1 MRRTAKTFFFASVL
15 LGVATL
21 DLRAQVRTAAISA
34 EGLAALQYFLD
45 VDCEIGGRTQAVD
58 QLLKFKIELEPRLIT
73 LLKEGPDQ
81 EALAEMQRGLE
92 QRWSQREA
100 FLRQDP
106 QIGLTEEQLRVA
118 KSLTKE
124 AYINQGR
131 EQFIRKYRQKAAIGL
146 AAIGSPEALKTLR
159 EVSAKGDEDLR
170 EVIRAATARFP
181 TK

>member
-1 MRRTAKTFFFASVL
+1 MSRTARAILIASILV
-15 LGVATL
+15 GAATL
-21 DLRAQVRTAAISA
+21 DLRGQARSTAISA
-34 EGLAALQYFLD
+34 ESLSALQYFLD
-45 VDCEIGGRTQAVD
+45 VDCEIDGRTRAVE
-58 QLLKFKIELEPRLIT
+58 QLLKYKIELEPRLVT

-81 EALAEMQRGLE
+81 QALAEMQRGLE

-106 QIGLTEEQLRVA
+106 KMGLTEEQLRLA
-118 KSLTKE
+118 KSVTKE

-131 EQFIRKYRQKAAIGL
+131 EQFVRKYRQKAAIGL

-159 EVSAKGDEDLR
+159 EVSAKADEDLR

-181 TK
+181 KK

>member
-124 AYINQGR
+124 ALY
-131 EQFIRKYRQKAAIGL
+131 
-146 AAIGSPEALKTLR
+146 
-159 EVSAKGDEDLR
+159 
-170 EVIRAATARFP
+170 
-181 TK
+181 